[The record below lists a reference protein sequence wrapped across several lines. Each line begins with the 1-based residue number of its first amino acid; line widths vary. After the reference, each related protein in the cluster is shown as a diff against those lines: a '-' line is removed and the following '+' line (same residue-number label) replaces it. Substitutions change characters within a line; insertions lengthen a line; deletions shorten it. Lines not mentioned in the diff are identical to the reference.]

1 MRTLRLYKPEQVEKY
16 PLVVEQ
22 ADRAQVGQGQLLVR
36 VQASGV
42 CHTDLHIV
50 EGDISPPH
58 LPITPGH
65 QVVGEVAEIGA
76 NVEGW
81 TVGERA
87 GIPWLHSACRVCEHC
102 LRGDENLCQ
111 EAKFTGFHIDGGF
124 AEYLLAD
131 ANYTLRIPESIASAD
146 AAPLLC
152 AGIVG
157 YRSLH
162 KADVHP
168 GDRLGLVGFGASAHL
183 VIQVA
188 VYWGCEVYVFT
199 RSETHRRL
207 ATELGAAWVGGAEDQ
222 SPRLLD
228 RAIIFAPVGALV
240 PIVLA
245 KIRPGG
251 TLALNAIH
259 MSPIPEFPYRLIWD
273 ERTLRSVANATYQ
286 DGVEFMDLAE
296 EIPVRA
302 KISSYELESAN
313 EALRDL
319 KRSRIDGAGV
329 LIP

>member
-1 MRTLRLYKPEQVEKY
+1 MRTLRLYKPDQIEER

-22 ADRAQVGQGQLLVR
+22 TDRIQVGQGQLLVR
-36 VQASGV
+36 VLASGV

-50 EGDISPPH
+50 EGDISPPQ

-65 QVVGEVAEIGA
+65 QVVGEVAEVGA
-76 NVEGW
+76 DVKGW
-81 TVGERA
+81 TVGEPA
-87 GIPWLHSACRVCEHC
+87 GIPWLHSACRLCNHC

-111 EAKFTGFHIDGGF
+111 EAKFTGFHVDGGF

-131 ANYTLRIPESIASAD
+131 ANYTLRIPKSIASAD

-162 KADVHP
+162 KADVQP
-168 GDRLGLVGFGASAHL
+168 GDRVGLVGFGASAHL

-207 ATELGAAWVGGAEDQ
+207 ATELGAVWVGGAEDE

-228 RAIIFAPVGALV
+228 RAVIFAPVGALV
-240 PIVLA
+240 PMVLA

-259 MSPIPEFPYRLIWD
+259 MSPIPEFPYRLIWE
-273 ERTLRSVANATYQ
+273 ERTLRSVANATYR
-286 DGVEFMDLAE
+286 DGVEFMELAAQ
-296 EIPVRA
+296 IPVRA
-302 KISSYELESAN
+302 KIRSYELESAN
-313 EALRDL
+313 EALRDM
-319 KRSRIDGAGV
+319 KGSRIDGAGV